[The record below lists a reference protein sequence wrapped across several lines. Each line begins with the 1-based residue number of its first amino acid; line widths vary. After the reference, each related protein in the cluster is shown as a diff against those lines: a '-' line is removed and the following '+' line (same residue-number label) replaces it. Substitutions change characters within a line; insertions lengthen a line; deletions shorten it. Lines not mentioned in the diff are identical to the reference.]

1 MDPDM
6 PTTREDELK
15 PIAKGPSR
23 RPTTEQGRQGQ
34 NVRGMLT
41 VLFVSIALAVVGF
54 GAIYVFNQPPQT
66 PAATSAP
73 STTTTPPPLNPP
85 G

>member
-1 MDPDM
+1 MLEKMDHPM

-34 NVRGMLT
+34 NVRGMTT
-41 VLFVSIALAVVGF
+41 VLVVSIALVIVGF
-54 GAIYVFNQPPQT
+54 VTIYVFHQPPQA
-66 PAATSAP
+66 PAAASAR
-73 STTTTPPPLNPP
+73 STTTPAP
-85 G
+85 